1 MKKLSF
7 VIPCYGSEKTIEFVV
22 NEIVETV
29 AQKPEYD
36 YEIIAIHDC
45 SPDNVLS
52 VLKNLAE
59 KNSKLKIIDF
69 AKNFGKHAGVL
80 AGFKYATGDYI
91 IGLDDDGQC
100 PVDHLWEL
108 LAPIINGENDYSM
121 AGYSKVKQSV
131 FKNIGS
137 SLNSF
142 MSQILLKKPKDLY
155 FSNFYAMKS
164 FIAKEMIKYNNPY
177 PYLEGL
183 TLRTTRSFAVVPM
196 EERERFEGQGN
207 FTLSKS
213 IDLLMNGF
221 TAFSVKPL
229 RISTIMGVLC
239 AFLGFLYGIIVVV
252 RKLID
257 PSISMGYSS
266 TMAAILFIGGAI
278 MLMLGLIGEY
288 IGRIYIS
295 INNSPQYVIRE
306 IVDNEKAENLNE
318 QDRAK

>member
-1 MKKLSF
+1 MKKISF

-29 AQKPEYD
+29 SQKPEYD

-52 VLKNLAE
+52 VLKKLA
-59 KNSKLKIIDF
+59 KTNKKLKILDF

-80 AGFKYATGDYI
+80 AGFKYANGDYI
-91 IGLDDDGQC
+91 VGLDDDGQC

-108 LAPIINGENDYSM
+108 LEPLITDKSDYSM

-137 SLNSF
+137 SLNSL
-142 MSQILLKKPKDLY
+142 MSQILLNKPKDLY
-155 FSNFYAMKS
+155 FSNFYAMKK
-164 FIAKEMIKYNNPY
+164 FIAKEMVKYNNPY

-183 TLRTTRSFAVVPM
+183 TLRTTRNFAIVPM
-196 EERERFEGQGN
+196 EERNRLEGEGN
-207 FTLSKS
+207 FTLKKS
-213 IDLLMNGF
+213 IDLMMNGF

-229 RISTIMGVLC
+229 RISTIMGFLF
-239 AFLGFLYGIIVVV
+239 AFIGFVFGIIIVI
-252 RKLID
+252 RKIVN
-257 PSISMGYSS
+257 PAIAMGYSS
-266 TMAAILFIGGAI
+266 TMAALLFIGGAI

-295 INNSPQYVIRE
+295 INNSPQYVIRDIINDE
-306 IVDNEKAENLNE
+306 ELEG
-318 QDRAK
+318 

>member
-1 MKKLSF
+1 MEKISF
-7 VIPCYGSEKTIEFVV
+7 VIPCYGSEKTIDFVI

-29 AQKPEYD
+29 ALKPEYD
-36 YEIIAIHDC
+36 YEIICIHDC

-52 VLKNLAE
+52 VLKGIAK
-59 KNSKLKIIDF
+59 KNNKVKIIDF

-91 IGLDDDGQC
+91 VGLDDDGQC

-108 LAPIINGENDYSM
+108 MAPLINGENDYSM
-121 AGYSKVKQSV
+121 AGYSKVKQSA
-131 FKNIGS
+131 FKNLGS

-142 MSQILLKKPKDLY
+142 MSQLLLKKPKDLY
-155 FSNFYAMKS
+155 FSNFYAMKK
-164 FIAKEMIKYNNPY
+164 FIAKEMIKYDNPY

-183 TLRTTRSFAVVPM
+183 TLRTTRDFAVVPM
-196 EERERFEGQGN
+196 EERERLEGEGN

-213 IDLLMNGF
+213 VDLIMNGF

-229 RISTIMGVLC
+229 RISSIIGILC
-239 AFLGFLYGIIVVV
+239 AILGFLYGLFVII
-252 RKLID
+252 RKIVH
-257 PSISMGYSS
+257 PTIAMGYSS
-266 TMAAILFIGGAI
+266 TMAVLLFIGGII

-306 IVDNEKAENLNE
+306 IINDDNKGCFE
-318 QDRAK
+318 

>member
-7 VIPCYGSEKTIEFVV
+7 VIPCYGSEKTIDFVI

-29 AQKPEYD
+29 SLKPEYQ
-36 YEIIAIHDC
+36 YEIICIHDC

-52 VLKNLAE
+52 VLKGIAE
-59 KNSKLKIIDF
+59 KNKNVKIIDF

-80 AGFKYATGDYI
+80 AGFKLATGDII

-108 LAPIINGENDYSM
+108 LEPIISGKSDYAM
-121 AGYSKVKQSV
+121 AGYSKVKQSA
-131 FKNIGS
+131 FKNLGS
-137 SLNSF
+137 NLNSL
-142 MSQILLKKPKDLY
+142 MSQILLKKPRDLY
-155 FSNFYAMKS
+155 FSNFYAMKK

-183 TLRTTRSFAVVPM
+183 TLRTTRDFAIVPM
-196 EERERFEGQGN
+196 EERERLEGQGN
-207 FTLSKS
+207 FTLGKS

-229 RISTIMGVLC
+229 RISTIIGVLC
-239 AFLGFLYGIIVVV
+239 AVVGFLYGLEVII
-252 RKLID
+252 RRLFNPDIAL
-257 PSISMGYSS
+257 GYSS
-266 TMAAILFIGGAI
+266 TMAVLLFIGGMI

-306 IVDNEKAENLNE
+306 IINDERENDL
-318 QDRAK
+318 D